1 MKNLNLLVK
10 HLLVIV
16 SLLFVSSAFGEE
28 VKVPLKPDSSK
39 AGDIG
44 PGTPI
49 RTNVLIPL
57 SVAINDYELAL
68 FFDSNVGLVTVS
80 VYDEDDNIEYS
91 EVINTNTES
100 EFYLDLSDLA
110 SGTHTL
116 KISYG
121 SVRLVGEFELP

>member
-16 SLLFVSSAFGEE
+16 SLLFVPSVFGE
-28 VKVPLKPDSSK
+28 VQVPLKPDTNK
-39 AGDIG
+39 AGDFG

-57 SVAINDYELAL
+57 SVEINDYELAL